1 MSDLVSKNFYEG
13 LYTDIKNVLMSAR
26 NTAVITVNT
35 AMVKAYWTVGK
46 LIVEAQ
52 GGEHKAAYGD
62 NLIDRLAQM
71 LTAEFGRGFTRS
83 NLRTM
88 RQFYLMFPN
97 CHSLRGELSW
107 THYRHLIRVSN
118 EKAREYYAEEAA
130 KGCWSVREL
139 ERQIATQHYE
149 RLLSSH
155 RDHAD
160 VEKLLQANLPA
171 KPDKFDPMTLV
182 HDPFIL
188 EFLDVK
194 PDAALQE
201 TELEN
206 AIISHLEQ
214 FLLEL
219 GRGFAFVGRQKRISI
234 DGQHFYPDL
243 VFYNIPARCYVII
256 DLKMHSPDYA
266 DIGQMQLYVN
276 YYNMDVCTE
285 ADNPTVGIILCSEKN
300 DSVVRYTLG
309 NRNDIS
315 VFSPQYKL
323 VMPTEEEL
331 KREIEISRK
340 NFKLL
345 NQQDYN

>member
-1 MSDLVSKNFYEG
+1 MNNKFYEA
-13 LYTDIKNVLMSAR
+13 LYADIKSVLISAR
-26 NTAVITVNT
+26 TTSVVAVNT
-35 AMVKAYWTVGK
+35 AMVKAYWGVGK
-46 LIVEAQ
+46 LIVDAQ
-52 GGEHKAAYGD
+52 GGEHKAAYGE
-62 NLIDRLAQM
+62 NLIDRLAER
-71 LTAEFGRGFTRS
+71 LTADLGKGFTRS

-88 RQFYLMFPN
+88 RQFYQMFPN
-97 CHSLRGELSW
+97 CHSLSGELSW
-107 THYRHLIRVSN
+107 THYRHLIRVGN
-118 EKAREYYAEEAA
+118 DKARAYYAEEAA

-149 RLLSSH
+149 RLLSTH
-155 RDHAD
+155 RDH
-160 VEKLLQANLPA
+160 EETRKLLKANLPV
-171 KPDKFDPMTLV
+171 KPDKYDPMALI

-194 PDAALQE
+194 PDVALQE
-201 TELEN
+201 SELEA

-219 GRGFAFVGRQKRISI
+219 GRGFAFVGRQKRITI

-256 DLKMHSPDYA
+256 DLKMHSAGYS

-285 ADNPTVGIILCSEKN
+285 ADNPTVGIVLCSEKN

-309 NRNDIS
+309 GRNDIG

-323 VMPTEEEL
+323 IMPTEEEL
-331 KREIEISRK
+331 KREIERTRE
-340 NFKLL
+340 NFNLI
-345 NQQDYN
+345 NQYDL

>member
-1 MSDLVSKNFYEG
+1 MTSNVTTDNCSYEDLYD
-13 LYTDIKNVLMSAR
+13 DIKHILISAR
-26 NTAVITVNT
+26 TTAVVAVNT
-35 AMVKAYWTVGK
+35 AMVKAYWSVGK
-46 LIVEAQ
+46 LIVDAQ

-62 NLIDRLAQM
+62 NLIDRLAQR
-71 LTAEFGRGFTRS
+71 LTAEFGKGFTRS

-118 EKAREYYAEEAA
+118 NKAREYYADEAV

-139 ERQIATQHYE
+139 ERQIATQYYE
-149 RLLSSH
+149 RLLSTH
-155 RDHAD
+155 R
-160 VEKLLQANLPA
+160 EKMETQELLNANLPV
-171 KPDKFDPMTLV
+171 KPDRYDPMALV

-194 PDAALQE
+194 PDSALLE
-201 TELEN
+201 SELEN

-214 FLLEL
+214 FMLEL
-219 GRGFAFVGRQKRISI
+219 GRGFAFVGRQKRITI

-256 DLKMHSPDYA
+256 DLKMHSADYS

-276 YYNMDVCTE
+276 YYNMDVCTKD
-285 ADNPTVGIILCSEKN
+285 DNPTVGIILCSEKN
-300 DSVVRYTLG
+300 DSVVKYTLG
-309 NRNDIS
+309 NRKDIG

-331 KREIEISRK
+331 KREIELTRD
-340 NFKLL
+340 NFNLL
-345 NQQDYN
+345 QK

>member
-1 MSDLVSKNFYEG
+1 MNEIVDKE
-13 LYTDIKNVLMSAR
+13 LYDNLYADIKQVLASAR
-26 NTAVITVNT
+26 ATAVTAVNT

-46 LIVEAQ
+46 LIVDAQ
-52 GGEHKAAYGD
+52 GGEYKAAYGE
-62 NLIDRLAQM
+62 NLIDRLAQR
-71 LTAEFGRGFTRS
+71 LTADLGKGFTRS

-88 RQFYLMFPN
+88 RQFYIMFPK

-107 THYRHLIRVSN
+107 THYRHLIRVGSD
-118 EKAREYYAEEAA
+118 KAREYYAEEAA

-149 RLLSSH
+149 RLLSSR
-155 RDHAD
+155 RD
-160 VEKLLQANLPA
+160 ETEIQSLLEANLPA
-171 KPDKFDPMTLV
+171 KPDKYDPMALI

-194 PDAALQE
+194 PDSALQE
-201 TELEN
+201 SELES
-206 AIISHLEQ
+206 AIISHMEQ
-214 FLLEL
+214 FMLEL
-219 GRGFAFVGRQKRISI
+219 GRGFAFVGRQRRITI

-256 DLKMHSPDYA
+256 DLKMHRAGYA

-276 YYNMDVCTE
+276 YYNMDVCTDM
-285 ADNPTVGIILCSEKN
+285 DNPTVGIILCSESN

-309 NRNDIS
+309 NRSDIG
-315 VFSPQYKL
+315 VFSSQYKL

-331 KREIEISRK
+331 KREIELTRE
-340 NFKLL
+340 NFRQLS
-345 NQQDYN
+345 Q

>member
-1 MSDLVSKNFYEG
+1 M
-13 LYTDIKNVLMSAR
+13 TDIVNKKYYEDLYADIKRVLTSAR
-26 NTAVITVNT
+26 TTAVVAVNS
-35 AMVKAYWTVGK
+35 AMVKAYWTVGR
-46 LIVEAQ
+46 LIVDAQ

-62 NLIDRLAQM
+62 NLLNDLSIRL
-71 LTAEFGRGFTRS
+71 TSEFGKGFDAS
-83 NLRTM
+83 NLRRM
-88 RQFYLMFPN
+88 RQFYLSFPICDTV
-97 CHSLRGELSW
+97 CHKLSW
-107 THYRHLIRVSN
+107 SHIRHLIKVSETNARV
-118 EKAREYYAEEAA
+118 YYAEEAI
-130 KGCWSVREL
+130 KGGWSVREL

-149 RLLSSH
+149 RLLSTH
-155 RDHAD
+155 RDKAD
-160 VEKLLQANLPA
+160 VQELLRANLPT
-171 KPDKFDPMTLV
+171 KPDKYDPLALV

-188 EFLDVK
+188 EFLDIK

-201 TELEN
+201 SELEK

-214 FLLEL
+214 FMLEL
-219 GRGFAFVGRQKRISI
+219 GRGFAFVGRQKRITI

-276 YYNMDVCTE
+276 YYNMDVCTDK
-285 ADNPTVGIILCSEKN
+285 DNPTVGIILCSEKN

-309 NRNDIS
+309 NRNDIG

-323 VMPTEEEL
+323 LMPTEEEL
-331 KREIEISRK
+331 KREIELTRE

-345 NQQDYN
+345 NK

>member
-1 MSDLVSKNFYEG
+1 MSDLVNQKFYDE
-13 LYTDIKNVLMSAR
+13 LYADIKSVLTSAR
-26 NTAVITVNT
+26 NKAVVVVNT
-35 AMVKAYWTVGK
+35 TMVQAYWAVGK
-46 LIVEAQ
+46 LIVNAQ

-62 NLIDRLAQM
+62 NLLNEISVR
-71 LTAEFGRGFTRS
+71 LTAEFGKGFDTS
-83 NLRTM
+83 NLRRM
-88 RQFYLMFPN
+88 RQFYLSFPICDTV
-97 CHSLRGELSW
+97 CHKLSW
-107 THYRHLIRVSN
+107 SHIRHLIKVSDVD
-118 EKAREYYAEEAA
+118 ARAYYAEEAV
-130 KGCWSVREL
+130 KGGWSVREL

-149 RLLSSH
+149 RLLSTH
-155 RDHAD
+155 CDKARTK
-160 VEKLLQANLPA
+160 ELLRANLPVN
-171 KPDKFDPMTLV
+171 PDKYNPMTLV

-201 TELEN
+201 SELEN

-214 FLLEL
+214 FMLEL
-219 GRGFAFVGRQKRISI
+219 GRGFAFVGRQKRITI

-256 DLKMHSPDYA
+256 DLKMHSPDYS

-276 YYNMDVCTE
+276 YYNMDVCTD
-285 ADNPTVGIILCSEKN
+285 ADNPTVGIILCSAKN

-309 NRNDIS
+309 NRNDIG

-323 VMPTEEEL
+323 IMPTEEEL
-331 KREIEISRK
+331 KREIEITRE

-345 NQQDYN
+345 NK

>member
-1 MSDLVSKNFYEG
+1 MTDLIESKFYDE
-13 LYTDIKNVLMSAR
+13 LYSDIKSVLTTAR
-26 NTAVITVNT
+26 NKAVVAVNT
-35 AMVKAYWTVGK
+35 TMVQAYWAVGK
-46 LIVEAQ
+46 LIVNAQ

-62 NLIDRLAQM
+62 NLLNEISIR
-71 LTAEFGRGFTRS
+71 LTAEFGKGFDAS
-83 NLRTM
+83 NLRRM
-88 RQFYLMFPN
+88 RQFYLSFPICDTV
-97 CHSLRGELSW
+97 CHKLSW
-107 THYRHLIRVSN
+107 SHIRHLIKVFDAN
-118 EKAREYYAEEAA
+118 ARAYYAEEAV

-149 RLLSSH
+149 RLLSTH
-155 RDHAD
+155 RDKA
-160 VEKLLQANLPA
+160 ETKELLSANLPDN
-171 KPDKFDPMTLV
+171 PDKYDPMALV

-214 FLLEL
+214 FMLEL
-219 GRGFAFVGRQKRISI
+219 GRGFAFVGRQKRITI

-256 DLKMHSPDYA
+256 DLKMHSADYS

-276 YYNMDVCTE
+276 YYNMDVCTD
-285 ADNPTVGIILCSEKN
+285 ADNQTVGIILCSEKN

-309 NRNDIS
+309 NRNDIG

-323 VMPTEEEL
+323 IMPTEEEL
-331 KREIEISRK
+331 KREIEITRE
-340 NFKLL
+340 NFNLL
-345 NQQDYN
+345 NK